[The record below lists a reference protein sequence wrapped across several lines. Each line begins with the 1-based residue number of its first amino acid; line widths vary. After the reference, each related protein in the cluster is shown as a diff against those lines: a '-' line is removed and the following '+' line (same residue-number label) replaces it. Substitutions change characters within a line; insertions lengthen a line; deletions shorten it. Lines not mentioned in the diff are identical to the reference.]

1 MVCVCLSVCWS
12 GELYKTS
19 AAAQGPKPPKNL
31 TAIDPRQ
38 AVLLHAEVFQP
49 PQQRQ
54 SAAERRHL
62 VAGHVETSQ
71 RRDRVGRR
79 QVATDGPCRRLT
91 TAATI
96 RCHDLLWAPPSVD
109 VRHGFHR
116 RLTTAATVRCH
127 DLLWRP
133 HSVDVSHGFHRHLT
147 TAVTIRCHDPT
158 LAPRPPSMSSGS

>member
-1 MVCVCLSVCWS
+1 MVCVSAGLLDITAGSIKRPTPKDPNRPENHYHCLSVCWT

-19 AAAQGPKPPKNL
+19 AAAQGPKLPENL

-96 RCHDLLWAPPSVD
+96 RCHDLLWHPS
-109 VRHGFHR
+109 
-116 RLTTAATVRCH
+116 
-127 DLLWRP
+127 
-133 HSVDVSHGFHRHLT
+133 
-147 TAVTIRCHDPT
+147 
-158 LAPRPPSMSSGS
+158 PSSIAGLYI

>member
-1 MVCVCLSVCWS
+1 MRPTATVVAWSVSVCFVCWS

-38 AVLLHAEVFQP
+38 AVLLYAEVFQP

-96 RCHDLLWAPPSVD
+96 RCHDLLWRPPP
-109 VRHGFHR
+109 R
-116 RLTTAATVRCH
+116 RLQACKAKVRYSQGR
-127 DLLWRP
+127 L
-133 HSVDVSHGFHRHLT
+133 
-147 TAVTIRCHDPT
+147 
-158 LAPRPPSMSSGS
+158 